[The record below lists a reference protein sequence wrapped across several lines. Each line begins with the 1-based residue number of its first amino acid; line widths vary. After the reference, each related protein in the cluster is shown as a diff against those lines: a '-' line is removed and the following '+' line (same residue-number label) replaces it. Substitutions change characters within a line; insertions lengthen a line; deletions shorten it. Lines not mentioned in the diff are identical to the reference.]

1 MMAIEIVY
9 SEALPDKVERLER
22 EIAALVHELG
32 SPSRSA
38 QAYAQW
44 QLPVL
49 EAQLAEART
58 RLMFAEV
65 DLLVPA

>member
-1 MMAIEIVY
+1 MMAIQVVDP
-9 SEALPDKVERLER
+9 EAMYEKVERLER
-22 EIAALVHELG
+22 EIAALVHELS

-38 QAYAQW
+38 QAHAQR

-49 EAQLAEART
+49 EAQLADART
-58 RLMFAEV
+58 RLLLAEV